1 MIQRQSACGRDS
13 ARIRPLR
20 AAQDPVR
27 SRPYTYGMMY
37 GMQKTTVYV
46 PEELKRSLARAAAA
60 RGCSEAEL
68 IREALRAV
76 TTHSAPPHPHL
87 PLFRSGKPRLAER
100 VDDALAG
107 FGGS

>member
-1 MIQRQSACGRDS
+1 
-13 ARIRPLR
+13 
-20 AAQDPVR
+20 
-27 SRPYTYGMMY
+27 MY

-46 PEELKRSLARAAAA
+46 PDELKRSLARVAAA

-76 TTHSAPPHPHL
+76 TARTTPPRPRL
-87 PLFRSGKPRLAER
+87 PLFKSRKPRLAER
-100 VDDALAG
+100 VDEALAG